1 MKRLTLY
8 ALIVMATVTT
18 VLFLWQFRLVVGLF
32 ILSLALASAARPPAA
47 RLTRRGLPLWLAILL
62 TYLGG
67 LAVAAGLLALLGP
80 LAITEA
86 QELASDALAAYENS
100 WLAWTRGSD
109 SQQAVAARLPPP
121 QQLFEAIA
129 GPQGELLTQRL
140 FDLTI
145 GVTTTVAALIVAVAL
160 SVYWTVDQARF
171 ERLWLSLLPASRRAQ
186 ARLTWQTIEQGVG
199 AYIRSEIGQSFVGVM
214 LLFAG
219 YWALGLPYPALL
231 ALFGGIAWLAPLV
244 GVALTVVPVLIV
256 GLLEGP
262 WLAIAAVLY
271 TVVILLV
278 LELGIEPRLF
288 NRRRYSSFLT
298 VLTMLVLVE
307 EFGILG
313 LILAPPLAA
322 AVQILGAHWLTAQKT
337 TVLPDAATQLASLR
351 ERLTGIQAT
360 LREQAVPFEPGA
372 PVKAG
377 ASALEIDNV
386 AERLEKLII
395 RAEQIVIRE

>member
-145 GVTTTVAALIVAVAL
+145 GVTTIVAALMVAVAL

-256 GLLEGP
+256 GWLEGP